1 MIISTICK
9 IQSIARI
16 INCMIQLD
24 VNGFIWLKSRIPDT
38 LLSDR
43 IKMPFIVETLYSFS
57 SFQVKYFV
65 CDRVAF
71 QLFILC
77 QTTSKFGVFKQ
88 RWFFL
93 LVLQW
98 FFLSHMGL
106 TRITHAAIFS
116 WELGWDT
123 LVCHIASFFSRIAS
137 TSLQM
142 AVRLLRGSELMY
154 KPLLV
159 SCLQRFHWSR
169 QIHGQAHMGGNFNW
183 VWILGGVVN
192 WGLSVYLL
200 QAATSLLISLVLYPF
215 SLVVKVLIFNIMH
228 GHLE

>member
-1 MIISTICK
+1 MIISIICK
-9 IQSIARI
+9 IQSIVRI

-24 VNGFIWLKSRIPDT
+24 ANGFIWLKSRISDT

-43 IKMPFIVETLYSFS
+43 IKMPFILEILYRFS

-88 RWFFL
+88 HWFFL
-93 LVLQW
+93 VVLQW
-98 FFLSHMGL
+98 FFLSHMG
-106 TRITHAAIFS
+106 
-116 WELGWDT
+116 WLGSLMPPYSAES
-123 LVCHIASFFSRIAS
+123 LVGTPWFVTWPFFSRIAS

-142 AVRLLRGSELMY
+142 AVRLLRGSELIY
-154 KPLLV
+154 KSLLV

-192 WGLSVYLL
+192 WGLSVYLPK
-200 QAATSLLISLVLYPF
+200 AATSLLISLVLYPF
-215 SLVVKVLIFNIMH
+215 SLVVKVLIFNMMH